1 MNTSNQPN
9 DGPKINMNDSIESC
23 LPTILETRVTLSV
36 IDDDNNIIGSISDK
50 EVASILRNN

>member
-1 MNTSNQPN
+1 MNTSNQPS

-23 LPTILETRVTLSV
+23 LPTILETRATLGV
-36 IDDDNNIIGSISDK
+36 IYDNNNIVGSVSDK